1 MPINEYLCEG
11 NFCPMNMLKTWG
23 TPLLLVIVYLVSDV
37 CFGALVGS
45 VVALALGL
53 IEFIR
58 LRIREKR
65 TDKFLLWTTFLF
77 CLPGVLEFCTEGSD
91 WSILQ
96 PVVVEVV
103 LGVLFGVFAFSRISP
118 VDGLP
123 VGLQKRFQFSA
134 PQLNIV
140 RKRFK
145 VLFYIVI
152 GHAFLVSLLLLLV
165 PGKVADFIANTLIY
179 ILVVGY
185 FLVLFL
191 SSFLQMRKFKG
202 EEWLPVVD
210 AQGKVI
216 GRAPRSVCHS
226 GSKLLHPVVHLH
238 IINKQGDIFLQKR
251 SHSKKFLPGKWDTAV
266 GGHIS
271 VHETVE
277 TALKREAWEELGIS
291 QLKVQFLAS
300 YIWESEREKE
310 LVFVFLCQYYDC
322 IHIDNPEVEEG
333 RFWNRQEICQKID
346 SGLFTPN
353 LIHEYR
359 LFFKLA
365 DEN

>member
-1 MPINEYLCEG
+1 
-11 NFCPMNMLKTWG
+11 
-23 TPLLLVIVYLVSDV
+23 
-37 CFGALVGS
+37 
-45 VVALALGL
+45 
-53 IEFIR
+53 
-58 LRIREKR
+58 
-65 TDKFLLWTTFLF
+65 
-77 CLPGVLEFCTEGSD
+77 
-91 WSILQ
+91 
-96 PVVVEVV
+96 
-103 LGVLFGVFAFSRISP
+103 
-118 VDGLP
+118 
-123 VGLQKRFQFSA
+123 
-134 PQLNIV
+134 
-140 RKRFK
+140 
-145 VLFYIVI
+145 
-152 GHAFLVSLLLLLV
+152 
-165 PGKVADFIANTLIY
+165 
-179 ILVVGY
+179 
-185 FLVLFL
+185 
-191 SSFLQMRKFKG
+191 MRKFKG

-353 LIHEYR
+353 FIHEYR